1 MSGSSRK
8 RSSKWDL
15 KEESRASYESQH
27 NSSRSG
33 KADLS
38 YHETDGGNR
47 GRWSNLEPRRA
58 SRGDDLIGDEYGR
71 VSKPMAWERDDSYGP
86 RMSPGLDER
95 RQRSRRHSPNKEQTR
110 PRRSGSNS
118 RSRSPVHSF
127 NRDSGTSD
135 RSRSRSS
142 ATGPLCK
149 EFVAGRCRRG
159 SQCHFLHE
167 SDQGYEEYPTG
178 SRLHADGRFSRH
190 SASDASGKGSKDDII
205 REGDID
211 RRHGVASLDRHGEQQ
226 TQRIT
231 EKPCKF
237 FAAGNCRKGNH
248 CTFSHQVEAEVS
260 PDRRPRD
267 EKQLVDQNVDSR
279 DKTWDGPLWS
289 DLDNNSTAAKP
300 SRDVEK
306 SWNGGKYGKAND
318 SSDAVKLSIDR
329 NDRTGAAG
337 SIAEPWSVDNSHVQS
352 LDGRSALDHQ
362 SPANLAESDR
372 NETLKVK
379 GENAGDSRHLL
390 DQSIHNDWE
399 GDMEMSPEWN
409 YGAANNLDSGQQ
421 QPIRDAGIGMGVS
434 VGLCNA
440 TVDVHPLTHK
450 TPSIQSVYYSGD
462 LGAREAKGS
471 EINSFGVAPNLNPNG
486 VSSNALPLLS
496 SSNTVE
502 QSRMGTL
509 PAHSGGETTINT
521 TNPAQFAIGQDNNMQ
536 AMGDRSMSTVNSGI
550 SSTQNVVSDEQ
561 LSKLTNLSASLAQLL
576 GQGQKLPQL
585 YAAHSSNTV
594 SGAVLITNPEH
605 PVKLDY
611 AATTQGNQQR
621 YDPINDSTSPCNGDK
636 EKGSTDGGAQMAAL
650 NASDKKIQQDTEEV
664 AKSNNL
670 KPSAES
676 AVKESSGKKAKDGT
690 MKAKENKAR
699 EENVVGD
706 GDGDDDEE
714 EKKSK
719 EAKGLRAF
727 KFALVEFVKEALK
740 PAWKE
745 GQVSKDSYKNIVK
758 KVVDKV
764 TSTMQVS
771 SIPQTQEKI
780 DHYLSASKPKLTKLV
795 QAYVEKF
802 QKGK

>member
-1 MSGSSRK
+1 
-8 RSSKWDL
+8 
-15 KEESRASYESQH
+15 
-27 NSSRSG
+27 
-33 KADLS
+33 
-38 YHETDGGNR
+38 
-47 GRWSNLEPRRA
+47 
-58 SRGDDLIGDEYGR
+58 
-71 VSKPMAWERDDSYGP
+71 
-86 RMSPGLDER
+86 
-95 RQRSRRHSPNKEQTR
+95 
-110 PRRSGSNS
+110 
-118 RSRSPVHSF
+118 
-127 NRDSGTSD
+127 
-135 RSRSRSS
+135 
-142 ATGPLCK
+142 
-149 EFVAGRCRRG
+149 
-159 SQCHFLHE
+159 HE

-211 RRHGVASLDRHGEQQ
+211 RRQ
-226 TQRIT
+226 IT

-318 SSDAVKLSIDR
+318 SSDA
-329 NDRTGAAG
+329 G

-379 GENAGDSRHLL
+379 G

-409 YGAANNLDSGQQ
+409 YGAANNLDS
-421 QPIRDAGIGMGVS
+421 IGMGVS

-521 TNPAQFAIGQDNNMQ
+521 TNPD
-536 AMGDRSMSTVNSGI
+536 SGI

-795 QAYVEKF
+795 QVTSLFVCLAT
-802 QKGK
+802 

>member
-1 MSGSSRK
+1 
-8 RSSKWDL
+8 
-15 KEESRASYESQH
+15 
-27 NSSRSG
+27 
-33 KADLS
+33 
-38 YHETDGGNR
+38 
-47 GRWSNLEPRRA
+47 
-58 SRGDDLIGDEYGR
+58 
-71 VSKPMAWERDDSYGP
+71 
-86 RMSPGLDER
+86 
-95 RQRSRRHSPNKEQTR
+95 
-110 PRRSGSNS
+110 
-118 RSRSPVHSF
+118 
-127 NRDSGTSD
+127 
-135 RSRSRSS
+135 
-142 ATGPLCK
+142 
-149 EFVAGRCRRG
+149 
-159 SQCHFLHE
+159 
-167 SDQGYEEYPTG
+167 EEYPTG

-318 SSDAVKLSIDR
+318 SSDA
-329 NDRTGAAG
+329 G

-379 GENAGDSRHLL
+379 G

-409 YGAANNLDSGQQ
+409 YGAANNLDS
-421 QPIRDAGIGMGVS
+421 IGMGVS

-521 TNPAQFAIGQDNNMQ
+521 TNPD
-536 AMGDRSMSTVNSGI
+536 SGI

-585 YAAHSSNTV
+585 YAAH
-594 SGAVLITNPEH
+594 
-605 PVKLDY
+605 
-611 AATTQGNQQR
+611 
-621 YDPINDSTSPCNGDK
+621 STSPCNGDK

-676 AVKESSGKKAKDGT
+676 AVKESSGK
-690 MKAKENKAR
+690 KAKENKAR